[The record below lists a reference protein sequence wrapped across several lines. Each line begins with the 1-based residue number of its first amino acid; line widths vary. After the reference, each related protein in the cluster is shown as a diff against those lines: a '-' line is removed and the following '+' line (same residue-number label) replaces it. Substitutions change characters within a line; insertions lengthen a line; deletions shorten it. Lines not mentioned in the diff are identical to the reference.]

1 MISEAVTAV
10 PELLRH
16 ILIKLTK
23 NEEAHP
29 FYFHEALEETAVE
42 VNEEAA
48 VVEPAEDT
56 KEKPEAEKDGEAEG
70 EKV

>member
-1 MISEAVTAV
+1 VTAV

-48 VVEPAEDT
+48 AVEPAE
-56 KEKPEAEKDGEAEG
+56 EAKDGEESEKDGEAEG